1 MTSNSLKAHMA
12 TQKTSNRIHT
22 PKGTAAYVNLFQPR
36 QRTDAKGNPQG
47 DPKYG
52 LVLFFPEG
60 TNLKD
65 MKAAAQRVGIEKF
78 GPKFVDLVKKGKVN
92 WPFTDTE
99 DMDEPG
105 APFDQPGT
113 AVNFKTTDKPGI
125 VDADADPIMD
135 KSDVYSGME
144 ARVSCRVFAYDNA
157 SKGVAFALINVQKL
171 DDGERLSGN
180 PSAEDDF
187 GDSKSSSGKV
197 STTSKRKAKVD
208 EDIDDLL

>member
-1 MTSNSLKAHMA
+1 MA

-22 PKGTAAYVNLFQPR
+22 PVGVAAYVNLFQPR

-52 LVLFFPEG
+52 LVLFFAEG
-60 TNLKD
+60 TNLKE

-92 WPFTDTE
+92 WPFQDTE

-105 APFDQPGT
+105 APFDEPGT

-125 VDADADPIMD
+125 VDADAEPIMD
-135 KSDVYSGME
+135 KSDVYSGMQ

-157 SKGVAFALINVQKL
+157 SKGVAFALINVQKIE
-171 DDGERLSGN
+171 DGERLSGN

-187 GDSKSSSGKV
+187 ADSKASGK
-197 STTSKRKAKVD
+197 STSKKKSKVD
-208 EDIDDLL
+208 EDDDDLL